1 MCSPVGQRDPASS
14 TGRPLALIRLAN
26 AAAILEM
33 GPANALRAS
42 FAQAGP
48 KEVASAPH
56 SGKTKGARPSLPH
69 IIRPRPYGY
78 IPPQG
83 RRPPLVIDHL
93 KRCKGNYP
101 VFLSPAAM
109 PLIFKRT
116 P

>member
-1 MCSPVGQRDPASS
+1 MSPSI
-14 TGRPLALIRLAN
+14 GRPPALMRLAN
-26 AAAILEM
+26 GAAILEM
-33 GPANALRAS
+33 GSANPLRAS
-42 FAQAGP
+42 FPQAGP

-83 RRPPLVIDHL
+83 RRPPLVIDHIR
-93 KRCKGNYP
+93 RCQGNYP

-109 PLIFKRT
+109 PLIVKRT
-116 P
+116 A